1 MVSVC
6 VGNYA
11 KTPYCVPGLEINVY
25 CMEELCYCLKENAFL
40 LDLSLLDEALLGWLE
55 KECGVK
61 ELAKALSAMIYRKG
75 SLSGFVVM
83 ILEYVGFYDAETVR
97 EVEQILKK
105 GAGLSGIEKRKSQI
119 DHMVKQKRYA
129 AAIHAYHLLI
139 EKWESPTE
147 GEDMP
152 AADCFAAILHNEGV
166 AYAGL
171 MNYHMAAEL
180 FLSAYEKDQ
189 KDDYYVDFLAAKR
202 MLLAE
207 SEYVSFA
214 AEHTE
219 GYRHT
224 LMLEKKMERFTQ
236 EWEQQPEYLRLYHR
250 RDWRAGGEKQRYY
263 EENESLTQAL
273 KDHYRSIMGEV

>member
-11 KTPYCVPGLEINVY
+11 KTPYCVPGIGVNVY

-40 LDLSLLDEALLGWLE
+40 LDLSLLDEALLDWLE

-61 ELAKALSAMIYRKG
+61 ELAKALSAMIYKKG

-83 ILEYVGFYDAETVR
+83 ILEYTGFYDGETVR
-97 EVEQILKK
+97 EVEGILKK

-129 AAIHAYHLLI
+129 AAIYAYDLLI
-139 EKWESPTE
+139 EKWETAQ
-147 GEDMP
+147 EDMP
-152 AADCFAAILHNEGV
+152 AADCFAAILYNKGA

-171 MNYHMAAEL
+171 MDYHTAAEM
-180 FLSAYEKDQ
+180 FMSAYEKDG
-189 KDDYYVDFLAAKR
+189 KDEYYVAFLAAKR
-202 MLLAE
+202 MLLTE

-214 AEHTE
+214 AERTE
-219 GYRHT
+219 GYRYT
-224 LMLEKKMERFTQ
+224 LELEKKMERLTQ

-250 RDWRAGGEKQRYY
+250 REWRAGGEKQRYY
-263 EENESLTQAL
+263 EDNESLTQAL

>member
-11 KTPYCVPGLEINVY
+11 KSPYCVPGLGIHVY

-40 LDLSLLDEALLGWLE
+40 LDLSLLDEGILVWIE
-55 KECGVK
+55 KECGLK
-61 ELAKALSAMIYRKG
+61 ELAGALSSVIYRKG

-83 ILEYVGFYDAETVR
+83 IMEYVGFYDRGTVR

-105 GAGLSGIEKRKSQI
+105 GAGLNGIEKRKSQI

-129 AAIHAYHLLI
+129 AAIYAYDLLMERW
-139 EKWESPTE
+139 EKA

-152 AADCFAAILHNEGV
+152 AADCFAAILHNKGV

-171 MNYHMAAEL
+171 MNYRMAAEM
-180 FLSAYEKDQ
+180 FMSAYEKDPR
-189 KDDYYVDFLAAKR
+189 DEYYVDFLAAKR
-202 MLLAE
+202 MLLTE

-214 AEHTE
+214 AERTE
-219 GYRHT
+219 GYAHT
-224 LMLEKKMERFTQ
+224 LELEKKMERLTQ
-236 EWEQQPEYLRLYHR
+236 EWEQQTEYLRLYHR
-250 RDWRAGGEKQRYY
+250 REWRAGGEKQRYY
-263 EENESLTQAL
+263 EENESLTQTL
-273 KDHYRSIMGEV
+273 KDHYRSIMGLQ